1 MSIKEEL
8 FDDEEEQES
17 CDYTAPLVNQ
27 YILPCL
33 HQSNASVLRNPNQ
46 LDPASNASAQLK
58 CESAEE
64 SDHNSDMEEDTHH
77 YECK

>member
-1 MSIKEEL
+1 VLPIKEEPTND
-8 FDDEEEQES
+8 FITPPDD
-17 CDYTAPLVNQ
+17 TASLVNQ